1 MGVAIAEEAWARG
14 AETTLILGPG
24 SVTPPSSVKTV
35 RVETT
40 EEMLEAT
47 LRELKKGK
55 HDLVFAAAAPSDY
68 RPSKPAG
75 RKISTRKEKT
85 VELEL
90 EATPKIIREIRV
102 ASPNSFLVAFK
113 AEHGVSNEQLLTEAF
128 EILSEKSADLVAA
141 NDVSIEGV
149 GFQTDTNE
157 LFVVDER
164 KKVTHIMLAPKREV
178 ARQLLDIAV
187 KRLKR

>member
-1 MGVAIAEEAWARG
+1 
-14 AETTLILGPG
+14 
-24 SVTPPSSVKTV
+24 VKTIK
-35 RVETT
+35 VETT

-68 RPSKPAG
+68 RPSKPAS
-75 RKISTRKEKT
+75 RKISTRREKT
-85 VELEL
+85 LELEL
-90 EATPKIIREIRV
+90 EVTPKIIREIRH

-113 AEHGVSNEQLLTEAF
+113 TEHGVSNEQLVTAAF
-128 EILSEKSADLVAA
+128 EILSEESADLVAA
-141 NDVSIEGV
+141 NDVSLEGV

-157 LFVVDER
+157 LFVVDKR
-164 KKVTHIMLAPKREV
+164 KKVIHIPLAPKREV

-187 KRLKR
+187 KRLKV

>member
-1 MGVAIAEEAWARG
+1 
-14 AETTLILGPG
+14 
-24 SVTPPSSVKTV
+24 
-35 RVETT
+35 
-40 EEMLEAT
+40 
-47 LRELKKGK
+47 K

-68 RPSKPAG
+68 RPSKPVG

-90 EATPKIIREIRV
+90 EATPKIIREIRH

-113 AEHGVSNEQLLTEAF
+113 TEHGVSNEQLVTEAF

-141 NDVSIEGV
+141 NDVSLEGV

-157 LFVVDER
+157 FLLLTSER
-164 KKVTHIMLAPKREV
+164 R
-178 ARQLLDIAV
+178 
-187 KRLKR
+187 

>member
-1 MGVAIAEEAWARG
+1 MGVAIAEEAWSRG

-24 SVTPPSSVKTV
+24 SVIPPPSVKTV

-47 LRELKKGK
+47 VRELKRGK

-68 RPSKPAG
+68 RPSKPIG

-85 VELEL
+85 VELQL
-90 EATPKIIREIRV
+90 EATPKIIREIRL

-113 AEHGVSNEQLLTEAF
+113 TEHGVSNEQLVTEAF
-128 EILSEKSADLVAA
+128 EILSGKGADLVAA

-164 KKVTHIMLAPKREV
+164 KKVTHIALAPKREV

-187 KRLKR
+187 KRLKG